1 MASHANKQENTIHK
15 QKKNLSVWIDP
26 RMIEMM
32 MELVDT
38 NLKADIIRLIKYA
51 QGSKENYEYDG
62 EKWKIYKRLM
72 EHLEVK

>member
-1 MASHANKQENTIHK
+1 
-15 QKKNLSVWIDP
+15 
-26 RMIEMM
+26 

-51 QGSKENYEYDG
+51 PGSKENYEYDG
-62 EKWKIYKRLM
+62 EKWKICKRLT